1 MKHALFVLCLMLFS
15 LNPESAI
22 AHAARP
28 QNSQSGNT
36 QTMTDYEAVNNLVVA
51 ERIYRSSHRNE
62 ELQKLYFPDAQT
74 HTSWQTGSTSG
85 FVGNKPV
92 ETDYSLPL
100 VNRTGAALIRINGN
114 KALVEYPTTTSR
126 GVWIHGKEATLT
138 SYMTLLY
145 RCEKRNGTWG
155 IADMTSINEADELQ
169 PSIPGQ
175 DLGIDP
181 AEVKDFRKSY
191 RWLAYARI
199 QAGGTISQNLLGTD
213 RPEDVKKVY
222 DAAEE
227 WLNGGKK

>member
-1 MKHALFVLCLMLFS
+1 MKKTLHYIICMLLALVPASVM
-15 LNPESAI
+15 A
-22 AHAARP
+22 
-28 QNSQSGNT
+28 QGTQSQV
-36 QTMTDYEAVNNLVVA
+36 MTDYEAVNNLVVA
-51 ERIYRSSHRNE
+51 ERIYRTSHRND

-74 HTSWQTGSTSG
+74 HTSWQSGSTSG

-100 VNRTGAALIRINGN
+100 VNRTGAALIKLNGN
-114 KALVEYPTTTSR
+114 KAFVEYPMTTSR

-145 RCEKRNGTWG
+145 RCEKRDGKWG

-175 DLGIDP
+175 DLGINPD
-181 AEVKDFRKSY
+181 EVKDFRKSY

-199 QAGGTISQNLLGTD
+199 QAGGTISQDLLGTD
-213 RPEDVKKVY
+213 RPEEVKKVY

-227 WLNGGKK
+227 WLRK

>member
-1 MKHALFVLCLMLFS
+1 MLMAVCPIRTNAQDNKGL
-15 LNPESAI
+15 
-22 AHAARP
+22 
-28 QNSQSGNT
+28 
-36 QTMTDYEAVNNLVVA
+36 TDYEAVNNLVVA

-62 ELQKLYFPDAQT
+62 ELQKLYFPDAHA
-74 HTSWQTGSTSG
+74 HTSWQSGSTSG
-85 FVGNKPV
+85 FIDNKPV

-100 VNRTGAALIRINGN
+100 VNRTGAALIKINGN
-114 KALVEYPTTTSR
+114 KAFVEYPITTSR

-169 PSIPGQ
+169 PSIPGE

-181 AEVKDFRKSY
+181 AEVKGFRKSY

-199 QAGGTISQNLLGTD
+199 QAGGTISQDLLGTD
-213 RPEDVKKVY
+213 RPEEVKKVY
-222 DAAEE
+222 EAAEE
-227 WLNGGKK
+227 WLEK

>member
-1 MKHALFVLCLMLFS
+1 MKKIATLLLSAAIYMAFS
-15 LNPESAI
+15 PTNVQAQRKQ
-22 AHAARP
+22 A
-28 QNSQSGNT
+28 
-36 QTMTDYEAVNNLVVA
+36 MTDYEAVNNLVVA
-51 ERIYRSSHRNE
+51 ERIYRTSHRND
-62 ELQKLYFPDAQT
+62 ELKKLYFPDAQT
-74 HTSWQTGSTSG
+74 HTSWQSGGTSG

-100 VNRTGAALIRINGN
+100 VNRTGAALIKLNGN
-114 KALVEYPTTTSR
+114 KAFVEYPMTTTR

-169 PSIPGQ
+169 PSIPGE

-199 QAGGTISQNLLGTD
+199 QAGGTISQELLGTD
-213 RPEDVKKVY
+213 RPEEVKKVY
-222 DAAEE
+222 DAAEK
-227 WLNGGKK
+227 WLKDTKK

>member
-1 MKHALFVLCLMLFS
+1 MKYTLFLLSFMLFA
-15 LNPESAI
+15 LNPESAM
-22 AHAARP
+22 A
-28 QNSQSGNT
+28 
-36 QTMTDYEAVNNLVVA
+36 QTAKTLNNKFEKTRAMTDYEAVNNLVVA

-74 HTSWQTGSTSG
+74 HTSWQTGSTSS

-100 VNRTGAALIRINGN
+100 VNRTGAALIKINGN
-114 KALVEYPTTTSR
+114 KAFVEYPTTTSR

-145 RCEKRNGTWG
+145 RCEKRNGIWG

-213 RPEDVKKVY
+213 RPDDVKKVY

-227 WLNGGKK
+227 WLNGSKK

>member
-1 MKHALFVLCLMLFS
+1 MMTSISSYA
-15 LNPESAI
+15 
-22 AHAARP
+22 
-28 QNSQSGNT
+28 QNT

-51 ERIYRSSHRNE
+51 ERIYRSTHRND

-74 HTSWQTGSTSG
+74 HTSWQTGNTSG

-100 VNRTGAALIRINGN
+100 VNRTGAALIKINGN
-114 KALVEYPTTTSR
+114 KAFVEYPTTTSR

-145 RCEKRNGTWG
+145 RCEKRDGTWG

-199 QAGGTISQNLLGTD
+199 QAGGTISQDLLGSD

-227 WLNGGKK
+227 WLNK